1 MLKAG
6 QVKNLGRGAYVHPD
20 YQENPDNA
28 DDLTNGRSNVR
39 TSGMSGHSPG
49 RDAMPGGPE
58 SNGSTPSEKHA
69 LLDDSSSGLRTP
81 TQADMD
87 ELLARYGLPTRDTNE
102 GGTT

>member
-39 TSGMSGHSPG
+39 NVRALSWKG
-49 RDAMPGGPE
+49 RDAGRP
-58 SNGSTPSEKHA
+58 
-69 LLDDSSSGLRTP
+69 RV
-81 TQADMD
+81 
-87 ELLARYGLPTRDTNE
+87 
-102 GGTT
+102 